1 MLSFKLKLKE
11 DTVSADRKEQIVF
24 DPDAWSKK
32 DRSGKKIS
40 SIVSRQNFDNEK
52 FTRRKNKGD
61 AELEEEI
68 QTSGSSGYDIG
79 STPSSNTVQPA
90 YPIKKKKTNN
100 SEIEFVT
107 GTAQPNGSS
116 STAQGNQP
124 MTGRKLAEALVKKAM
139 KKVKTCSEGVEKEDL
154 PFDPDPPRKPQH
166 NSDGTPTSPM
176 SKARQLAQKALQKK
190 AAKSTHCEEVEQIDE
205 LSKNT
210 LGSYIK
216 KATVSNRNASM
227 GHANSWQSGD
237 DAERTKTAKTMDKR
251 EKGIG
256 SAVNRLAEAQYAG
269 LEKEDKPGKVKTAA
283 ESPHK
288 NGVNIDTVEGF
299 KDEQKPTA
307 PKTKKTNFGEGWD
320 PEQFGSDGSGAG
332 GAGAGDISTKD
343 KKKKKVKLGEGMKTY
358 SQFIDQLLEYT
369 PGPNGRTVVKGNSYG
384 AQYHDP
390 EGDDDAWEKEGTV
403 KMKPVAQ
410 EKRGRGRPSG
420 SYGTYK
426 ARSAETKAAAAAKSA
441 ATKAANK
448 AK

>member
-40 SIVSRQNFDNEK
+40 SITSRQNFDNEK

-61 AELEEEI
+61 DLEEEI
-68 QTSGSSGYDIG
+68 QTSGSSGYDLG
-79 STPSSNTVQPA
+79 TTPSSNTVQPA
-90 YPIKKKKTNN
+90 DPIKKKKTNN
-100 SEIEFVT
+100 SQIEFVT

-124 MTGRKLAEALVKKAM
+124 MTGRKLAEALIKKAM
-139 KKVKTCSEGVEKEDL
+139 KKVKTCSEGVEKEDP
-154 PFDPDPPRKPQH
+154 PFDPDPPHKPQH

-176 SKARQLAQKALQKK
+176 SKARQLAQRALQKK
-190 AAKSTHCEEVEQIDE
+190 AAKTTCEEVEQIDE
-205 LSKNT
+205 LSINT
-210 LGSYIK
+210 LTRVKHAANSAASDASREGDEE
-216 KATVSNRNASM
+216 KATKRYDLAGKASNKIEIKNRAA
-227 GHANSWQSGD
+227 GLKPSG
-237 DAERTKTAKTMDKR
+237 EH
-251 EKGIG
+251 
-256 SAVNRLAEAQYAG
+256 SLSEAQYAG

-283 ESPHK
+283 ESPHP

-307 PKTKKTNFGEGWD
+307 PKQKK
-320 PEQFGSDGSGAG
+320 Q
-332 GAGAGDISTKD
+332 
-343 KKKKKVKLGEGMKTY
+343 KLGEGMKTY

-403 KMKPVAQ
+403 KMKPATQ

-441 ATKAANK
+441 ASKAANK

>member
-1 MLSFKLKLKE
+1 MLPFKLKIKE

-40 SIVSRQNFDNEK
+40 SITSRQNFDNEK
-52 FTRRKNKGD
+52 FTRRKNKGGD
-61 AELEEEI
+61 LEEEI
-68 QTSGSSGYDIG
+68 QTSGSSGYDVG

-90 YPIKKKKTNN
+90 DPIKKKKTNN
-100 SEIEFVT
+100 SQIEFVT

-124 MTGRKLAEALVKKAM
+124 MTGRKLAEALIKKAM
-139 KKVKTCSEGVEKEDL
+139 KKKNTC
-154 PFDPDPPRKPQH
+154 
-166 NSDGTPTSPM
+166 
-176 SKARQLAQKALQKK
+176 
-190 AAKSTHCEEVEQIDE
+190 IDE
-205 LSKNT
+205 
-210 LGSYIK
+210 G
-216 KATVSNRNASM
+216 
-227 GHANSWQSGD
+227 
-237 DAERTKTAKTMDKR
+237 
-251 EKGIG
+251 
-256 SAVNRLAEAQYAG
+256 QYAG

-283 ESPHK
+283 ESPHP

-299 KDEQKPTA
+299 KDEQKPAA
-307 PKTKKTNFGEGWD
+307 PKPKK
-320 PEQFGSDGSGAG
+320 Q
-332 GAGAGDISTKD
+332 
-343 KKKKKVKLGEGMKTY
+343 KLGEGMKTY

-369 PGPNGRTVVKGNSYG
+369 PGPNGRTVVKGRSYG

-441 ATKAANK
+441 ASKAANK
-448 AK
+448 NK

>member
-40 SIVSRQNFDNEK
+40 SITSRQNFDNEK

-61 AELEEEI
+61 DLEEEI

-90 YPIKKKKTNN
+90 DPIKKKKTNN
-100 SEIEFVT
+100 SQIEFVT

-124 MTGRKLAEALVKKAM
+124 MTGRKLAEALIKKAM
-139 KKVKTCSEGVEKEDL
+139 KKVKTCSEGVEKEDP
-154 PFDPDPPRKPQH
+154 PFDPDPPSKPQH

-176 SKARQLAQKALQKK
+176 SKARQLAQRALQKK
-190 AAKSTHCEEVEQIDE
+190 AAKTTCEEVE
-205 LSKNT
+205 LS
-210 LGSYIK
+210 
-216 KATVSNRNASM
+216 
-227 GHANSWQSGD
+227 
-237 DAERTKTAKTMDKR
+237 
-251 EKGIG
+251 
-256 SAVNRLAEAQYAG
+256 EAQYAG

-283 ESPHK
+283 ESPHP

-299 KDEQKPTA
+299 KDEQKPAA
-307 PKTKKTNFGEGWD
+307 PKPKK
-320 PEQFGSDGSGAG
+320 Q
-332 GAGAGDISTKD
+332 
-343 KKKKKVKLGEGMKTY
+343 KLGEDMKTY

-403 KMKPVAQ
+403 KMKPATQ

-441 ATKAANK
+441 ASKAANK